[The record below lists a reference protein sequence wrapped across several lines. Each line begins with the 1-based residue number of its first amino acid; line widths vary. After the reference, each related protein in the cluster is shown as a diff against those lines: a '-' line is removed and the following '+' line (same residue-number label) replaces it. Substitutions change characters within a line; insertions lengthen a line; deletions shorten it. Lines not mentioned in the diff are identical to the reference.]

1 MIWLLT
7 TLLYVIPSITGV
19 VIIVAFTQQKKLDHN
34 RKTYIVTFPSDL
46 AEDRVLA
53 WLRSISGT
61 LHTSIFSRLVG
72 VPSIA
77 FETWADD
84 RSITHRL
91 KVPWQEADY
100 IIAQMRSLI
109 PGISIAPDK
118 SRPAPK
124 WSHAVE
130 IGMSD
135 PLQLLRINNAKDSS
149 ASLLAS
155 VQALNTGERVMLQWV
170 LTPAVPETPPAKT
183 KENGQAVDDVRKK
196 LEQPNLLAV
205 GRIGSVAETKPRA
218 VHLVDRVEKSLAS
231 LNSARTRFVREGALL
246 GNVADKVQQASS
258 PFLFPAQLSLPE
270 LAAVLAWPI
279 GQPFV
284 AGLPQGASRHLF
296 ASEDIPREGRVLGH
310 SNFPGHERPIAL
322 SFHRASEHMYYG
334 GGIGSGKST
343 GMANCAAQDMEAGH
357 GVVVIDAGNSES
369 GEALFY
375 RVLDLVPRHRLD
387 DVIVID
393 VNKDR
398 FNPVGF
404 NVLDQ
409 GNARQVVDQ
418 ITELI
423 GHMYK
428 DTSGVW
434 MREILF
440 HGLYTLAEHGGYTLM
455 DLPRLIQ
462 PKTQE
467 ESAWADQLVRGV
479 KDPELKDFWIRW
491 DNYSTRDRAA
501 HAEPLLNKIWQL
513 VARSEIRNIIG
524 QTKSSFQWS
533 DVLKENKIVLI
544 SLVGLPKDTASIL
557 GTLFVNA
564 IWTAAQTMTPEKA
577 NFLYMDE
584 FQLMTR
590 LPMNLDEMLRLARK
604 HKLGAVLG
612 TQYIDDLSQDMKSA
626 IINAVRTRVIFST
639 SSKEARM
646 WQNEFGRQVVDEAD
660 FMNLARYEGIA
671 QISTDVRT
679 SRPVTLRALAP
690 LKPTGMTSAV
700 IAASRKKYGRP
711 LSEVEKEIT
720 ERRAATPTPK
730 KQRPNIGRKGW
741 DE

>member
-7 TLLYVIPSITGV
+7 TLLYVVPSITGV

-61 LHTSIFSRLVG
+61 LHTDMFSRLAG
-72 VPSIA
+72 VPSIV

-84 RSITHRL
+84 RSITHRI

-118 SRPAPK
+118 TRPTPK

-130 IGMSD
+130 LGMSN
-135 PLQLLRINNAKDSS
+135 PLHLLRIDNAKDSS

-231 LNSARTRFVREGALL
+231 LNSARTHFVREGRLIGSPAEK
-246 GNVADKVQQASS
+246 AQHASS
-258 PFLFPAQLSLPE
+258 PFLFPAQFSLPE

-296 ASEDIPREGRVLGH
+296 ASEDIPREGRVIGH

-322 SFHRASEHMYYG
+322 SFLRASEHMYYG

-343 GMANCAAQDMEAGH
+343 GMANCAAQDMAAGH

-375 RVLDLVPRHRLD
+375 RVLDLVPRRRLD

-564 IWTAAQTMTPEKA
+564 IWTAAQTMTPDKA

-646 WQNEFGRQVVDEAD
+646 WQNEFGRQVVDI
-660 FMNLARYEGIA
+660 ARLN
-671 QISTDVRT
+671 
-679 SRPVTLRALAP
+679 TL
-690 LKPTGMTSAV
+690 
-700 IAASRKKYGRP
+700 
-711 LSEVEKEIT
+711 
-720 ERRAATPTPK
+720 
-730 KQRPNIGRKGW
+730 
-741 DE
+741 